1 MRRFALIALAT
12 VANAFAPRHVVQDVT
27 KALRAAEAAE
37 ETVKAEAKPAGPPA
51 TIPWDESK
59 VIKVDAS
66 PMCKYITRAWSKS
79 DDVAAA
85 DIADMLKDPANLA
98 LLDAVDEAG
107 SCALSLAASSGKPR
121 VVEALLAAGANP
133 NVVLGAEWDV
143 KDVQPLFRAVE
154 EENLDAVTQLVE
166 AGAEINRLNARL
178 LFTGTCKMTAAQRA
192 KDLGAKQVLK
202 YLESKGG
209 TLEQVAKPLSGGAN
223 A

>member
-1 MRRFALIALAT
+1 MRR
-12 VANAFAPRHVVQDVT
+12 
-27 KALRAAEAAE
+27 
-37 ETVKAEAKPAGPPA
+37 
-51 TIPWDESK
+51 
-59 VIKVDAS
+59 
-66 PMCKYITRAWSKS
+66 
-79 DDVAAA
+79 AAA
-85 DIADMLKDPANLA
+85 AAATAVVLA
-98 LLDAVDEAG
+98 VLLPGATPQ
-107 SCALSLAASSGKPR
+107 LAEL
-121 VVEALLAAGANP
+121 EALLAAGANP